1 MSRFDEY
8 LGFMKR
14 YLSFFE
20 VVKDNER
27 NKMEA
32 LLSNDLKKIESAMS
46 QHQSDVKKIEI
57 LEKQRRELSIEL
69 GFGERDFKQVCEL
82 FEGEEKKVLSDLRA
96 SLQNT
101 VKNIKYLN
109 KKSIEIA
116 NMQLYYYGELAAD
129 EEAHLY
135 NAKGKPEVAA
145 ANLLNKQV

>member
-8 LGFMKR
+8 LGFMEK

-20 VVKDNER
+20 SVKENER
-27 NKMEA
+27 AKMEA

-46 QHQSDVKKIEI
+46 QHQSDVKRIE
-57 LEKQRRELSIEL
+57 LMERQRRELSIAL
-69 GFGERDFKQVCEL
+69 GFGEKDFRQVCEM
-82 FEGEEKKVLSDLRA
+82 FEGEDRKALSSLRT

-145 ANLLNKQV
+145 ANLLNKHV